1 MKFLPRDVSINVAS
15 IRDLDQIASLL
26 RIDPCVAKADF
37 SRPGPRLLAVKG
49 GEVVGYSSPSYEIVA
64 QGHEEIKDL
73 LKAAR
78 DGTLID
84 PYIGYGCEK

>member
-1 MKFLPRDVSINVAS
+1 MKFLPRDVSINIAS
-15 IRDLDQIASLL
+15 IKELDQIASLL
-26 RIDPCVAKADF
+26 RIDPCAAKADF
-37 SRPGPRLLAVKG
+37 SRPGPRLLAVKNG
-49 GEVVGYSSPSYEIVA
+49 VVVGYSSPSHEVVA

-73 LKAAR
+73 FKAAR

>member
-1 MKFLPRDVSINVAS
+1 MKFLPRDVSINTAS

-26 RIDPCVAKADF
+26 RIDPCAAKADF
-37 SRPGPRLLAVKG
+37 SRPGPRLLAVKN
-49 GEVVGYSSPSYEIVA
+49 GEVVGYSSPSHEVVA